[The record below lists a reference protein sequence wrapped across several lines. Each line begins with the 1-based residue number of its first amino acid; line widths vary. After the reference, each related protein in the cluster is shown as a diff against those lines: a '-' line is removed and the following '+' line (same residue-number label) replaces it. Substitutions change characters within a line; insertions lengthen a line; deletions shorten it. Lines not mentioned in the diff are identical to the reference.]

1 MTAIFGFYCSLMA
14 GTCHLYRE
22 LVIGSFVKVV
32 LGMKHTITR
41 FFGLG
46 EKDQQV
52 ELDTIETEVEL
63 DKIEVI
69 DERDEIKKIPIE
81 SIVPNR
87 FQPRTV
93 FDEAKI
99 EELSRTIHIHG
110 IIQPIVVR
118 EFEADRYEIIAGER
132 RWRAMKK
139 LGWDLVPAIIK
150 NLSDTETASVALIEN
165 LQREELSPI
174 EEAIAY
180 GKLLELH
187 NLTQEALAQR
197 LGKGQST
204 VANKLR
210 LLKLPEEVQ
219 NALLNKQITER
230 HARSLISLK
239 DPEKQIKL
247 LEEIIEKSLNVK
259 QTEERV
265 VRLLEQKTGK
275 PKPKRK
281 AFSKDMRIAVNTIRQ
296 SLSMVSNSG
305 INLAAEE
312 EEFEDFYQFTIK
324 IPKKK

>member
-1 MTAIFGFYCSLMA
+1 MKNSL
-14 GTCHLYRE
+14 
-22 LVIGSFVKVV
+22 
-32 LGMKHTITR
+32 TR

-46 EKDQQV
+46 DRGDQT
-52 ELDTIETEVEL
+52 LEL
-63 DKIEVI
+63 DKELTA
-69 DERDEIKKIPIE
+69 EKNEEIRKIPINQ
-81 SIVPNR
+81 IVPNR

-93 FDEAKI
+93 FDEEKI

-118 EFEADRYEIIAGER
+118 EFAAGKYEIIAGER

-139 LGWDLVPAIIK
+139 LGWTEAPAIIK
-150 NLSDTETASVALIEN
+150 NLTDTETASVALIEN

-174 EEAIAY
+174 EEAYAY

-210 LLKLPEEVQ
+210 LLKLPQ
-219 NALLNKQITER
+219 PIQDALLNKTITER
-230 HARSLISLK
+230 HARSLIPLK
-239 DPEKQIKL
+239 DPEKQVAL
-247 LEEIIEKSLNVK
+247 LEEIIEKNLNVK

-265 VRLLEQKTGK
+265 VRLLEQKSVK
-275 PKPKRK
+275 PRPKRK

-296 SLSMVSNSG
+296 SLSMVTDSG
-305 INLAAEE
+305 INLASEE

>member
-1 MTAIFGFYCSLMA
+1 
-14 GTCHLYRE
+14 
-22 LVIGSFVKVV
+22 
-32 LGMKHTITR
+32 MKHSFSR

-46 EKDQQV
+46 EKGEQV
-52 ELDTIETEVEL
+52 ESEKVEEQQLEIENTTESE
-63 DKIEVI
+63 EVK
-69 DERDEIKKIPIE
+69 RIPIDH
-81 SIVPNR
+81 IIPNR

-93 FDEAKI
+93 FDDEKI
-99 EELSRTIHIHG
+99 EELSRTIHTHG

-118 EFEADRYEIIAGER
+118 EFQDGKFEIIAGER

-139 LGWDLVPAIIK
+139 LEWEEAPAIVK

-174 EEAIAY
+174 EEAVAY

-210 LLKLPEEVQ
+210 LLKLPEQVQ
-219 NALLNKQITER
+219 DALLSKKITER
-230 HARSLISLK
+230 HARSLIPLK
-239 DPEKQIKL
+239 DPEKQVL
-247 LEEIIEKSLNVK
+247 LLQEIVEKSLNVK
-259 QTEERV
+259 QTEDRV
-265 VRLLEQKTGK
+265 VKLLEKNNPK

-296 SLSMVSNSG
+296 SLSMVSDSG
-305 INLAAEE
+305 INLDSQE
-312 EEFEDFYQFTIK
+312 EEFDEFYQITIK